1 MSALLKLPVQNDRP
15 AAQVPEHVRSILNK
29 IRFFATTCRA
39 SARLDI
45 FAACA
50 VLDPNETRA
59 EAAQITT
66 LLRVMGQALGKEPVF
81 LRPGVETTSFDERWL
96 IAAIMAKVDGDEDS
110 FAFLIVS
117 RVEPSKRRIF
127 GLLLSGLAEF
137 LTE

>member
-1 MSALLKLPVQNDRP
+1 MSALLKLPIHNDRP
-15 AAQVPEHVRSILNK
+15 APEVPEDVRPLLNK
-29 IRFFATTCRA
+29 LRFAATTCRA

-59 EAAQITT
+59 EAAQINT

-96 IAAIMAKVDGDEDS
+96 IAALMAKTAGDENS
-110 FAFLIVS
+110 FAFLLLS
-117 RVEPSKRRIF
+117 RVEHSKRRIF
-127 GLLLSGLAEF
+127 ALLLSGLAEF